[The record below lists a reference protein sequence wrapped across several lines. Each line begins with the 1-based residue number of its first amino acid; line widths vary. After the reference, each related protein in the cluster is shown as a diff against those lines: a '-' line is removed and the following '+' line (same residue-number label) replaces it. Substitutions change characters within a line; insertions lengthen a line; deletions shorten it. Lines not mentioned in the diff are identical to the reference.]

1 MFVADPEVPR
11 GVTESLTVDV
21 PTAVKEQYV
30 GAVVLLYKYP
40 AFTAGRRLARLL
52 PGGID
57 SVLLLVIVT
66 S

>member
-21 PTAVKEQYV
+21 PTAVKEQLV
-30 GAVVLLYKYP
+30 RTVVLLYKYP
-40 AFTAGRRLARLL
+40 AFTAGRRLDRLL
-52 PGGID
+52 PGRID
-57 SVLLLVIVT
+57 SVLLRVIVT